1 MKLQNQNHSASDS
14 GAVGSSGPTNQI
26 FERYLKGNSLL
37 GCCSPEFPDCPFY
50 PNTTLFTMGAAKIY
64 YDADAD
70 ITVLDG
76 QTIVFFGFGN
86 QGAAQAQVS

>member
-1 MKLQNQNHSASDS
+1 M
-14 GAVGSSGPTNQI
+14 V
-26 FERYLKGNSLL
+26 
-37 GCCSPEFPDCPFY
+37 
-50 PNTTLFTMGAAKIY
+50 AAKIY